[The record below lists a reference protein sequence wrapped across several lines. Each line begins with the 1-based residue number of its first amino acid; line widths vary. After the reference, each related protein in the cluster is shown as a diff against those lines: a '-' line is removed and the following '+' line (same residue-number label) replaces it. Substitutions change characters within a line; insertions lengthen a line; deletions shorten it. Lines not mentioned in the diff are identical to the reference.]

1 MNGTTS
7 RRGFF
12 ARAAMIGAGT
22 AVPALVSQ
30 RADAAETSF
39 PTNFTPQDISFM
51 DQYYYGSLE
60 IARGIRDTQVGAIA
74 AAMEKAYELKSKG
87 GKVVAHVNYGHYA
100 MFAGA
105 KGRPGQP
112 WVLPE
117 PGITPTKEEF
127 AALNKGDFLITS
139 RVDEQGKSLRGRG
152 VYVVGVTNNY
162 YKFAKTPPDGL
173 VPRRMETS
181 IEEISDMV
189 IDSQVPWNNG
199 LVSAPQIPQVKLC
212 PSSGLAQ
219 FLVYWACTASFANL
233 IGTKGKGSSSKPA
246 EDYLDM
252 AIERF
257 EMIGTDR
264 PKIDWVAEKWADL
277 VLGKKA
283 RLLLYGRRMTDETY
297 SPTGSSNMFVND
309 AVYCASSTM
318 IADNYD
324 NVADTITPNDIVVV
338 TSYTSDHPDE
348 MNVARRVKNIGAYTV
363 SFGPYATDGDSSG
376 PRLFKLVDD
385 AFTCYSD
392 ESAGVITVPGFPEK
406 VSPLTGLTGNLIHW
420 MLTAQWTDHMARRG
434 EMPYYWQGAHEN
446 GGREYGNAIRPLF
459 LERGY

>member
-1 MNGTTS
+1 MNDTTS

-12 ARAAMIGAGT
+12 AKAAIISAGT
-22 AVPALVSQ
+22 AIPSLSS
-30 RADAAETSF
+30 RKADAVEASF
-39 PTNFTPQDISFM
+39 ATKFTPQDVSFM
-51 DQYYYGSLE
+51 DQYYNGTLE
-60 IARGIRDTQVGAIA
+60 ITKGIRETQVGAIA
-74 AAMEKAYELKSKG
+74 EAMEKAYELKRKG
-87 GKVVAHVNYGHYA
+87 GKVAAHVNYGHYA

-112 WVLPE
+112 WVLPQ
-117 PGITPTKEEF
+117 PGISPTAEEF

-139 RVDEQGKSLRGRG
+139 RVDEQGKTLRDRG

-173 VPRRMETS
+173 TPGRMETS
-181 IEEISDMV
+181 IEEISDVV
-189 IDSQVPWNNG
+189 IDSQVPWDNG
-199 LVSAPQIPQVKLC
+199 LVTAPQTPQMKLC

-246 EDYLDM
+246 EDYLDR

-283 RLLLYGRRMTDETY
+283 RLILYGRRMTGETY
-297 SPTGSSNMFVND
+297 GATGSSNMFVND
-309 AVYCASSTM
+309 AVICASSSM
-318 IADNYD
+318 IAEDYV
-324 NVADTITPNDIVVV
+324 NVSDTITPNDIVVV

-348 MNVARRVKNIGAYTV
+348 MNVARRVKDIGAYTV
-363 SFGPYATDGDSSG
+363 SFGPFATDGDSSG

-385 AFTCYSD
+385 AFNCYSD
-392 ESAGVITVPGFPEK
+392 ESAGVIAVPGFPEM
-406 VSPLTGLTGNLIHW
+406 VAPLTGLTGNLVHW
-420 MLTAQWTDHMARRG
+420 MLTAQWTDHMARRSA
-434 EMPYYWQGAHEN
+434 MPYYWKGYHEN
-446 GGREYGNAIRPLF
+446 GGKEYDDAVHPIF